1 MKLTVAPKFSPS
13 LGVAVELY
21 LKICSSYIVK
31 GSLGAGMPFSFAWV
45 RSSDIL
51 LTVSVVGVQGPS
63 EVEVSDICE
72 GRKMNVAHGLAWSFY
87 LGYLRLVLPRQ

>member
-1 MKLTVAPKFSPS
+1 
-13 LGVAVELY
+13 
-21 LKICSSYIVK
+21 
-31 GSLGAGMPFSFAWV
+31 MPFSFATHIPIGVSRAKV
-45 RSSDIL
+45 RCCDIPL
-51 LTVSVVGVQGPS
+51 AVSVVGVQGPS